1 MASARLT
8 IFFLLIFSLFFSCKK
23 LEDSS
28 AENIAHI
35 PLSDEIS
42 TLDPISAYDTI
53 SANVMYQAY
62 EPLFEYHYLK
72 RPYTLQ
78 PLLADGMPTIEN
90 DGKRYIIKIL
100 PNIFYHPN
108 PSLADDKRAVK
119 AQDFINQIKRLAFA
133 PSKSSGW
140 WLFDDKIK
148 GLNDFRE
155 KAKTLDD
162 FVNLQVEGLKAKDD
176 QTLIIELER
185 PYPQLMSILAMSFT
199 SPIPLESI
207 LFYKNDLS
215 KNMIGTGPFI
225 LQSVEN
231 MNELTMTRNPRYRLA
246 TYPSEGDRQSHAHGH
261 LKDAGR
267 TIPFLDAVKFH
278 VIKEAQLRWDK
289 FNAKEIDV
297 LVIPKD
303 HYDAAIDGSGNL
315 NKELEEQNIELQVFP
330 TLTFWWL
337 AFNMKDPV
345 IGSNLNLRKA
355 IAHAL
360 DQDLY
365 IRLFTNNIAQKANSI
380 YPPGIPGYDPSAQLP
395 YEYNIEKAKKYLEL
409 AGYPGGE
416 GLPILKYDV
425 RGASATNREQAK
437 FIKNELGK
445 IGIKVE
451 TITNTFPG
459 FLDKAREGKLQ
470 FWQDGWAL
478 DYPDAENV
486 LQLLYSNNLP
496 PGPNSTYFVNEE
508 FDRLFER
515 LKMIQDGEEKK
526 QVMVRLEQIIHD
538 ELPWI
543 MQHYAR
549 NYILIHSRLKNY
561 RHSDL
566 IFNTLKY
573 LKIE

>member
-1 MASARLT
+1 MVRT
-8 IFFLLIFSLFFSCKK
+8 HQTLFFIILLSILFSCNK
-23 LEDSS
+23 SS
-28 AENIAHI
+28 ENIAHI
-35 PLSDEIS
+35 SLSDEIS
-42 TLDPISAYDTI
+42 TLDPIGAYDTI

-62 EPLFEYHYLK
+62 EPLFEYHYFK

-78 PLLADGMPTIEN
+78 PLLADGLPTIKN
-90 DGKRYIIKIL
+90 DGKTYIIKIRADITYHANDSL
-100 PNIFYHPN
+100 PPN
-108 PSLADDKRAVK
+108 RKVI

-140 WLFDDKIK
+140 WLFDEKIK
-148 GLNDFRE
+148 GLNEFRE
-155 KAKTLDD
+155 KAQTLDD
-162 FVNLQVEGLKAKDD
+162 FVNIPVEGLKAVDD
-176 QTLIIELER
+176 LTLVIELVR
-185 PYPQLMSILAMSFT
+185 PYPQLMAILAMSFT
-199 SPIPLESI
+199 APIPIESI
-207 LFYKNDLS
+207 LTYKNDLS

-225 LQSVEN
+225 LKNADN
-231 MNELTMTRNPRYRLA
+231 MNELTMVRNPNYRLA
-246 TYPSEGDRQSHAHGH
+246 TYPSEGDRQSHSHGH
-261 LKDAGR
+261 LKDAGKR
-267 TIPFLDAVKFH
+267 IPFLDAVKFY
-278 VIKEAQLRWDK
+278 VVKEAQLRWDK
-289 FNAKEIDV
+289 FNKKEIDV

-303 HYDAAIDGSGNL
+303 HYDAAIDGSGRL
-315 NKELEEQNIELQVFP
+315 NKSLESQNIELQVFP

-395 YEYNIEKAKKYLEL
+395 YEYNLEKAKKFLEL
-409 AGYPGGE
+409 AGYPGGQ
-416 GLPILKYDV
+416 GLPVIRYDV
-425 RGASATNREQAK
+425 RGASATNIEQAK
-437 FIKNELGK
+437 FIKNELAK

-451 TITNTFPG
+451 TSTNTFPG
-459 FLDKAREGKLQ
+459 FLDKARKGKLQ

-515 LKMIQDGEEKK
+515 LKMLQDGEEKK

-549 NYILIHSRLKNY
+549 NYILIHSHLKNY

-573 LKIE
+573 LKID